1 MLDEFTIKRLVAN
14 KKELEG
20 YFIEVKAICLNDS
33 CDAIDWL
40 ETKPERLNQ

>member
-20 YFIEVKAICLNDS
+20 YFIEEGIRKLLYRS
-33 CDAIDWL
+33 
-40 ETKPERLNQ
+40 